1 MHVWTIVTLLV
12 VPDAAAVPPPVLI
25 QRHFASALTC
35 ERSAERAVVPPG
47 LRLVCVPSGSA
58 TEVLLAEA
66 F

>member
-1 MHVWTIVTLLV
+1 MHVWTIVTLLD

-25 QRHFASALTC
+25 QRHFATGLPC
-35 ERSAERAVVPPG
+35 ERRPKRTVVPPG
-47 LRLVCVPSGSA
+47 LRLVRCPSGSA